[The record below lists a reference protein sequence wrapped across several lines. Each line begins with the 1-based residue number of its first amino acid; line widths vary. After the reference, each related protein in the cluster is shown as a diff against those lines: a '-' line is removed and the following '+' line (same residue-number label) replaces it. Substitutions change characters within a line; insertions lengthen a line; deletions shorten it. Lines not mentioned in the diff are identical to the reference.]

1 MLGRAEESCRRRS
14 KSLTG
19 CSRDGRNRHNGRPH
33 SPANGGWQHLHKY
46 VTQQV
51 GKGVCLKPREML
63 KANSKV
69 GIDHVEMAIM
79 SAITA
84 SGISYHMISRR
95 LCILDLIGL
104 SFVCIDVPSKYMSSR
119 QRHNA
124 FIILSHPTT
133 RSHRPTCRMC
143 PISVP
148 PSSHIEPPVLLFI
161 SSQSRRCVSIT
172 SAMSEA
178 FKIS

>member
-1 MLGRAEESCRRRS
+1 M
-14 KSLTG
+14 
-19 CSRDGRNRHNGRPH
+19 
-33 SPANGGWQHLHKY
+33 HKY

-51 GKGVCLKPREML
+51 GKGVCLKPREM

-119 QRHNA
+119 QRHNVYYS
-124 FIILSHPTT
+124 F
-133 RSHRPTCRMC
+133 
-143 PISVP
+143 
-148 PSSHIEPPVLLFI
+148 SSYDSFPQAYL
-161 SSQSRRCVSIT
+161 
-172 SAMSEA
+172 
-178 FKIS
+178 